1 MEWAASRHQIW
12 DLADWSQ
19 EARPAASDLRQCARP
34 SPRQGTSTSQSDDS
48 SYLPI
53 SIFFFLYKKKG
64 FIYIYINSRDADGG
78 YLRAILMTPS
88 PYSGDDACRNCRV
101 RGKMFQRLGRVWK
114 TSSSYILLLSLPTPS
129 LLLFL
134 LLLLEWWLLICSRG
148 RLNPEVALHCPD
160 LCWQQCL
167 HFQTTS

>member
-34 SPRQGTSTSQSDDS
+34 SPRQGTSTSQSDDRR

-53 SIFFFLYKKKG
+53 SIFFFFFIKKRV

-114 TSSSYILLLSLPTPS
+114 TSSSYILLLTPS
-129 LLLFL
+129 LLFIFFFFL
-134 LLLLEWWLLICSRG
+134 KWWLLIFSRG
-148 RLNPEVALHCPD
+148 RLNPEVALHCPN